1 MYALVAL
8 LVALVCAA
16 ASLRRLWFA
25 AGPSELDAE
34 ALLAHVAPRGATAD
48 DGRARGRLAALER
61 VVADLPEIAWERQL
75 VDALREP
82 RPEARMAL
90 VNEQLR
96 EVDWS
101 LGKWARVP
109 RVCASISSSAG
120 LLLAT
125 FVLRAGLK
133 DPSALSGDIGELV
146 TSGLVGQALGVAS
159 LGIAST
165 LVCVGAMV
173 QANRIAKERLAA
185 TDRLVERLEQL
196 VAPPP
201 RNTSNTSNTSEASK
215 ASEASAASAAE
226 AGGGG

>member
-1 MYALVAL
+1 MPA
-8 LVALVCAA
+8 
-16 ASLRRLWFA
+16 
-25 AGPSELDAE
+25 PNE
-34 ALLAHVAPRGATAD
+34 ALP
-48 DGRARGRLAALER
+48 GRDYEIEPVEVPPLRDEMER
-61 VVADLPEIAWERQL
+61 K
-75 VDALREP
+75 
-82 RPEARMAL
+82 ARMAL

-159 LGIAST
+159 LGIGN
-165 LVCVGAMV
+165 V
-173 QANRIAKERLAA
+173 
-185 TDRLVERLEQL
+185 
-196 VAPPP
+196 
-201 RNTSNTSNTSEASK
+201 
-215 ASEASAASAAE
+215 
-226 AGGGG
+226 

>member
-1 MYALVAL
+1 MYAIVAL
-8 LVALVCAA
+8 LVGVACVA

-25 AGPSELDAE
+25 AGPSEIDAE
-34 ALLAHVAPRGATAD
+34 ALHAHLGVRGVQGD
-48 DGRARGRLAALER
+48 DARARGRLAAVER
-61 VVADLPEIAWERQL
+61 LVEGLPEIAWERQL
-75 VDALREP
+75 VEALREP

-165 LVCVGAMV
+165 ILCVGAMV

-196 VAPPP
+196 VSPPA
-201 RNTSNTSNTSEASK
+201 RASSGN
-215 ASEASAASAAE
+215 AVE
-226 AGGGG
+226 